1 MTNGEVS
8 SGKLVKRCEV
18 TLKYVAIRI
27 LEGVQDDE
35 GCCVRGVFTLTKSKK
50 SSIDVNSLQTGRSS
64 KLFNFLYIRAACVNR
79 FNKIL
84 LKAVQIF
91 A

>member
-1 MTNGEVS
+1 MKRPSLGALLNLGEVDHPS
-8 SGKLVKRCEV
+8 SLHSNSS
-18 TLKYVAIRI
+18 
-27 LEGVQDDE
+27 
-35 GCCVRGVFTLTKSKK
+35 VRGVFSWTKSKK
-50 SSIDVNSLQTGRSS
+50 STSDVNSLRTVRCF
-64 KLFNFLYIRAACVNR
+64 KLFNCLYSTASCVNR

>member
-35 GCCVRGVFTLTKSKK
+35 GCCVRGVFTCPHF
-50 SSIDVNSLQTGRSS
+50 GP
-64 KLFNFLYIRAACVNR
+64 
-79 FNKIL
+79 
-84 LKAVQIF
+84 
-91 A
+91 

>member
-1 MTNGEVS
+1 MKRPSLGALLNLREVDHPS
-8 SGKLVKRCEV
+8 SLHSSSS
-18 TLKYVAIRI
+18 
-27 LEGVQDDE
+27 
-35 GCCVRGVFTLTKSKK
+35 VRGVFTLTKSKK

-64 KLFNFLYIRAACVNR
+64 KLFNFLYIRASCVNR